1 MFHCDSRE
9 NVAWASTCNSVG
21 QTAGYFLSNVVFLA
35 LESKDFA
42 NRYVRQPLNLP
53 MQSTGLVTLPG
64 FLLFWGI
71 VFGVSTT
78 LVALMK
84 NETDESNDSDEPHFG
99 LIETYRVLLKV
110 LRLPS
115 VRSMAL
121 ILLTIKVRSLI
132 FIFPRCSRF
141 FLLIRSASLR
151 STR

>member
-1 MFHCDSRE
+1 MFDCARRE

-35 LESKDFA
+35 LESKEFA

-53 MQSTGLVTLPG
+53 LQSTGLVTLPG

-71 VFGVSTT
+71 VFGISTT
-78 LVALMK
+78 LVALLK

-110 LRLPS
+110 LRLPA
-115 VRSMAL
+115 VRSMAV
-121 ILLTIKVRSLI
+121 ILLTIKVRLTRLI
-132 FIFPRCSRF
+132 FSRCIHCSR
-141 FLLIRSASLR
+141 LNRLALLR
-151 STR
+151 SMR